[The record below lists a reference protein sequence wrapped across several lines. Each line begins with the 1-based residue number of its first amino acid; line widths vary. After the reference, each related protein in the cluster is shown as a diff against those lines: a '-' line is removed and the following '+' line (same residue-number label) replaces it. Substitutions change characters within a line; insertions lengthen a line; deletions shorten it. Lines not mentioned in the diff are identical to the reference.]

1 MKPTGVALAL
11 VAVLVVPSLPHLTVL
26 TPPDLLAQTSAIP
39 PPSSRVPVWGYRIVH
54 SYPHDAE
61 AFTQGLE
68 YADGFLYEG
77 TGLNGRSS
85 IRKVRLDT
93 GDVVQR
99 RAVGAEHFGE
109 GITIWDGR
117 LFELTWQSQIAL
129 VYDRS
134 TFQPIR
140 TFSYSGEGWGLTHDA
155 TSLIMS
161 DGTSALRFLDPATFR
176 ERRRVT
182 VTDAAVPVTD
192 LNELEFVKGEVWA
205 NVWTTDFIVRIDPA
219 TGGVTG
225 WIDLRNLLPAR
236 ERAGDAVL
244 NGIAYDA
251 ADDRLFVTGK
261 LWPRLFEITLVR
273 RS

>member
-1 MKPTGVALAL
+1 MSHRGWRLWFISGVLA
-11 VAVLVVPSLPHLTVL
+11 LTVL
-26 TPPDLLAQTSAIP
+26 RVISAQSPVVPPRA
-39 PPSSRVPVWGYRIVH
+39 SRAPIDTYRVVR

-68 YADGFLYEG
+68 FHDGFLYEG

-85 IRKVRLDT
+85 IRKVQLDT

-117 LFELTWQSQIAL
+117 LFELTWQSQVAL
-129 VYDRS
+129 VYDLRS
-134 TFQPIR
+134 FEPIR

-155 TSLIMS
+155 NALIMS
-161 DGTSALRFLDPATFR
+161 DGTSALRFLDPTTFR

-182 VTDAAVPVTD
+182 VTDGGAQIAE
-192 LNELEFVKGEVWA
+192 LNELEFVNGEVWA
-205 NVWTTDFIVRIDPA
+205 NIWTTDVIARIDPA
-219 TGGVTG
+219 SGRVKS

-251 ADDRLFVTGK
+251 ARDRLFVTGK
-261 LWPRLFEITLVR
+261 LWPRLFEIKVVGTGH
-273 RS
+273 